1 MNAGC
6 PQCGKK
12 AVSTEKYK
20 AVINLDTNIRYE
32 SIKQAS
38 ENTGIAGTCI
48 SNVCNGKQK
57 TAGGYKWKYINEL
70 E

>member
-1 MNAGC
+1 M
-6 PQCGKK
+6 
-12 AVSTEKYK
+12 
-20 AVINLDTNIRYE
+20 
-32 SIKQAS
+32 KQAS